1 MSQQNLHSAQVAGS
15 FVNQG
20 CLCAPQRVGAIILPQ
35 QADGYHPF
43 VDQTRILAGAKMA
56 AVIDTAREGEIV
68 ETAAAALKP
77 GQQRGPRWFL
87 RLPAHE
93 IEALVVNRL
102 ADWLD
107 AEACDAHASD
117 AAALNTLRQQRSE
130 LAHALR
136 QGNQIAQRAIL
147 LDLGVTV
154 AVGNEQVEIR
164 IDSSDLAAATTITMA
179 ANLVDRGSD
188 LRMVI
193 AVDGSSAHA
202 TPDPVLLKLIV
213 LTFAAREAA
222 ISGKPEPLVDHYSR
236 QHQTRLARLSYLA
249 PDIVGAVLDGR
260 QPPELNGRRLLR
272 IADLPLDWGT
282 QRRRLGVA

>member
-1 MSQQNLHSAQVAGS
+1 MAQ
-15 FVNQG
+15 
-20 CLCAPQRVGAIILPQ
+20 
-35 QADGYHPF
+35 
-43 VDQTRILAGAKMA
+43 
-56 AVIDTAREGEIV
+56 
-68 ETAAAALKP
+68 
-77 GQQRGPRWFL
+77 
-87 RLPAHE
+87 
-93 IEALVVNRL
+93 
-102 ADWLD
+102 
-107 AEACDAHASD
+107 D
-117 AAALNTLRQQRSE
+117 AAGPSTPT
-130 LAHALR
+130 
-136 QGNQIAQRAIL
+136 IL

-164 IDSSDLAAATTITMA
+164 IDGSNDLAPATTITMA

-188 LRMVI
+188 LRMTI

-202 TPDPVLLKLIV
+202 APDPVLLKLIV
-213 LTFAAREAA
+213 LAFAAREAA